1 MADKYNDK
9 YSAVWVSHSSMGD
22 FLKCPR
28 CYFLHNVYKNPK
40 TRRKISIVSPALA
53 LGSAVHETLESL
65 AEVSAEKRQEF
76 FKRNASGKPEKLLEK
91 FEKAWSAV
99 SGKKGGFAPVIAP
112 ISATGVSDLTEEA
125 GHKARGVSMLERVAA
140 HPEPLIE
147 KTIRFGGAKMDA
159 GGMLP
164 NFFLSE
170 TDNIILCGKLDWLIY
185 RPADDSVHILDFKT
199 GKNEET
205 ADSLQLPIYLLLLD
219 RLQKR
224 TVSGASYW
232 YLDRD
237 DKPFEVSLPTV
248 TESFDRVIEVARQVK
263 KARDIYAAQVV
274 TQKKDGKSA
283 AEPFLCPQGIAGC
296 FACKPFE
303 KIVRGEAEYVGVG
316 EYNQDLYIV

>member
-1 MADKYNDK
+1 
-9 YSAVWVSHSSMGD
+9 
-22 FLKCPR
+22 
-28 CYFLHNVYKNPK
+28 LHNVYKNPK
-40 TRRKISIVSPALA
+40 TRRKISIVSPALS

-65 AEVSAEKRQEF
+65 ATVPVEKRQEI
-76 FKRNASGKPEKLLEK
+76 FKTPEKLLEK

-99 SGKKGGFAPVIAP
+99 SGKKGGFAPVSTAGI
-112 ISATGVSDLTEEA
+112 TGVTDHAEEA
-125 GHKARGVSMLERVAA
+125 DYKARGVSMIERVASN
-140 HPEPLIE
+140 PEPLLE

-199 GKNEET
+199 GKNEEG
-205 ADSLQLPIYLLLLD
+205 ADSLQMPIYLLLLD

-237 DKPFEVSLPTV
+237 DVPFEVSLPTV
-248 TESFDRVIEVARQVK
+248 IESFDRVIEVARRVK
-263 KARDIYAAQVV
+263 KARDTYAAQAMV
-274 TQKKDGKSA
+274 QGKNSKAATA
-283 AEPFLCPQGIAGC
+283 AEPFLCPQGSAGC

-303 KIVRGEAEYVGVG
+303 KILRNEAEFVGVG
-316 EYNQDLYIV
+316 EYNQDLYMV